1 MPPCARHTPASCAD
15 RSAPNRSFPL
25 MSRLPV
31 SATKGEGQA
40 HASERVETAAHPD
53 QVHIRW
59 CVSMIVRAG
68 RAGATPA
75 QAASPA
81 ALRAPPC
88 GVGRTEPRARAGSAR
103 VRAHPRRQCH
113 ATEAVRRPDTRVPR
127 NL

>member
-81 ALRAPPC
+81 ALRRRAN
-88 GVGRTEPRARAGSAR
+88 RTEGAGCVCPGAGSPASPVSR
-103 VRAHPRRQCH
+103 H
-113 ATEAVRRPDTRVPR
+113 
-127 NL
+127 